1 MKNRHLG
8 FTLIEL
14 MITLLL
20 SSMLIAAI
28 GKVFIDS
35 GNAFRKQKTLS
46 YLVEDGRYAQLI
58 LAKELRRA
66 GFLRSKHATG
76 GLPKEIFI
84 KDDNV
89 FGSGINLAPIDP
101 PIDARRDVLREFI
114 KGSFNKTGFAGD
126 SFDINH
132 LVIRYQLN
140 DKSDLSTGATP
151 FDASPCTEY
160 IHLTAGEDP
169 AKQKIVVTLF
179 FQVNFDKKT
188 NAPVLYCTAKRR
200 NLDFPADNKR
210 NPTSVAI
217 PLISNVERL
226 YVLYGVD
233 TVDDKVAAANQYLR
247 ADQVT
252 NWVNVVS
259 TRIFLVLA
267 SEDKYIA
274 YKAPSYSI
282 NGHTYTVTSPADKR
296 IYKVFTTTIAMR
308 NRL

>member
-1 MKNRHLG
+1 MKQHHYG

-58 LAKELRRA
+58 FAKELRRS
-66 GFLRSKHATG
+66 GFLRNKNAID
-76 GLPKEIFI
+76 GLPQNIFT
-84 KDDNV
+84 DDADV
-89 FGSGINLAPIDP
+89 LGSGVDFVPK
-101 PIDARRDVLREFI
+101 EFM
-114 KGSFNKTGFAGD
+114 KGSFNKAGFGGD
-126 SFDINH
+126 TFDINH
-132 LVIRYQLN
+132 LVLRYQLN
-140 DKSDLSTGATP
+140 DITDLSGVAAIP
-151 FDASPCTEY
+151 FDASPCTKN

-169 AKQKIVVTLF
+169 ATQKIVVTLF
-179 FQVNFDKKT
+179 FHVEFDNTTK
-188 NAPVLYCTAKRR
+188 APVLYCTAKRR
-200 NLDFPADNKR
+200 NLDFPADNNK

-226 YVLYGVD
+226 YVLYGID
-233 TVDDKVAAANQYLR
+233 TDDDGATNYYLR
-247 ADQVT
+247 ADQVN
-252 NWVNVVS
+252 NWENIAS

-267 SEDKYIA
+267 SEDKYMA

-282 NGHTYTVTSPADKR
+282 NGHTYAVNSPNDKR
-296 IYKVFTTTIAMR
+296 LYKVFTTTIAKR

>member
-1 MKNRHLG
+1 MKDRHLG
-8 FTLIEL
+8 FTLVEL

-20 SSMLIAAI
+20 SSLLIAAI

-35 GNAFRKQKTLS
+35 GNAFKKQKTLS

-66 GFLRSKHATG
+66 GFLRNPKATG
-76 GLPKEIFI
+76 GFPQDIFI
-84 KDDNV
+84 NDVNV
-89 FGSGINLAPIDP
+89 LGSGISLASG
-101 PIDARRDVLREFI
+101 EFI

-132 LVIRYQLN
+132 LIFRYQLN
-140 DKSDLSTGATP
+140 DTSDLSGGGA
-151 FDASPCTEY
+151 FDASPCTRN

-233 TVDDKVAAANQYLR
+233 TDGDKAANQYLR
-247 ADQVT
+247 ADQVI
-252 NWVNVVS
+252 NWGNVVS

-282 NGHTYTVTSPADKR
+282 NGHAYPVTSPADKR

>member
-1 MKNRHLG
+1 MKDRHLG
-8 FTLIEL
+8 FTLVEL

-20 SSMLIAAI
+20 SSILIAAI

-58 LAKELRRA
+58 LAKELRRI
-66 GFLRSKHATG
+66 GFLRNRKATG
-76 GLPKEIFI
+76 GLPTDIFI
-84 KDDNV
+84 NDVDIL
-89 FGSGINLAPIDP
+89 GSGITLASG
-101 PIDARRDVLREFI
+101 EFI

-132 LVIRYQLN
+132 LVLRYQLN
-140 DKSDLSTGATP
+140 DKGDLSAGATP
-151 FDASPCTEY
+151 FDASPCTKN
-160 IHLTAGEDP
+160 IHLTAGEYP
-169 AKQKIVVTLF
+169 ATQKIVVTLF
-179 FQVNFDKKT
+179 FQVNFDQTT

-200 NLDFPADNKR
+200 NLDFPTDNNK
-210 NPTSVAI
+210 NPTSQAI

-233 TVDDKVAAANQYLR
+233 TDSDTATNSYLR
-247 ADQVT
+247 ADQVANT
-252 NWVNVVS
+252 EWLKVVS